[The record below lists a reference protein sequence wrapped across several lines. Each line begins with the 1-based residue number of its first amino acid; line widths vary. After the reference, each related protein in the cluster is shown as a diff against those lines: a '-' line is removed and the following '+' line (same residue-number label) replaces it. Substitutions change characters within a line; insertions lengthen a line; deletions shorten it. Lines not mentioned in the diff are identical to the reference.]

1 MNTPVHPEPV
11 RLPVKEYK
19 PNAWAKSVRRRLL
32 LFAVFAVVLSGILVA
47 ASLAY
52 SRTRAIQSGEAFTD
66 SFAQVIAEQTNRT
79 FQSIDL
85 RLQLAADSLEHV
97 EESGLL
103 FPQAA
108 RSILQGEMKDMPFVL
123 ALEVTD
129 LKGQVVYSTG
139 AGKPGRILSNLPHF
153 QVHQTDPKFGFYIA
167 SPARDKVTQ
176 KWVLPTSRAIVM
188 KGKFSGVIVAEI
200 DPAYFGKLW
209 GSLDLGSAGSIA
221 LFRRDATL
229 IMRSPM
235 DDSAM
240 GKNFQNRPLFT
251 ERLLKNKVGRY
262 LDVSPID
269 DIRRQYSYRTVGT
282 QPELVILL
290 GQSIDQILSPW
301 RFLVGLSSSIWLMG
315 CAALISMCVFLDRA
329 WRRQLRTDA
338 QLRQSEENL
347 SITLDSIGDAVIAT
361 DEAGLI
367 TRMNPTAEQLTGVKL
382 GAALGRPLSEV
393 FRIINAQ
400 TREKS
405 VNPVDLV
412 MAKGEV
418 VGLANHTALLSHDG
432 SEYQI
437 FDSAAPIRDSGGQVV
452 GVVLVF
458 SDVTEDYRLRE
469 SLASKVEMLQR
480 TGEMASVGGWELNLQ
495 TRRFSYSPEAL
506 RINHL
511 THADA
516 TYESSIELALSHF
529 APESRSTLQSAIQ
542 EAIDNGTPFDLEL
555 PKITQT
561 GSEIWVRTQGTRVSE
576 NGRPAK
582 LVGALQDITSSK
594 HADAA
599 LRKSEASLAAS
610 QASAHLGSWDFDMI
624 TLKSTWSA
632 ENFRLYGLD
641 PADGPPSFTEFLELL
656 HPDDRQKFVD
666 YRGKS
671 TTTEG
676 EYSQEFRTNPK
687 DGKVKTY
694 LNAFRAVRGPDGK
707 VARLVGTTLD
717 ITERK
722 QAEQKLMASQA
733 ALVETALHTQT
744 ILDNMV
750 DGVITLDS
758 NGRVASFNKAAT
770 DIFGHPPENVV
781 GRDVAMLM
789 AKSYQNNSDIYFRG
803 DQAPGEPRALRTLR
817 EVDGQRQD
825 GSVFPMSIAMSRVE
839 RTGNTTYIA
848 IVRDITQQRKD
859 VEEIRRLA
867 FYDPLTGLP
876 NRRLLMDR
884 LRQAMLTSQRAG
896 QHGALMFL
904 DLDHFKLL
912 NDTMGHDVGDVLLQQ
927 VAARLLAC
935 VREGDSVARLGGDEF
950 VVLLEALSPH
960 NPDAATQA
968 ESVAA
973 KILEAFKPPFNLR
986 GLNHPNTPSIGIMVF
1001 MGDDVGMEELLKKAD
1016 VAMYQAKA
1024 AGRNTA
1030 RFFDPATQA
1039 AVEAHEALEKD
1050 LRRGL
1055 LQQEFVVHYQIQV
1068 NGQGL
1073 PVGTEALVRWQHP
1086 QRGLI
1091 TPAHFIPM
1099 AEATGMI
1106 LPLGQWVL
1114 ETACTQLVTWAASPQ
1129 SAQWTVAVNV
1139 SASQFAQPD
1148 FVASVTRA
1156 LEKTGAN
1163 PRLLKLELTE
1173 SMLLNDIEEVI
1184 VKMNQIK
1191 ALGAGFSLDDFGT
1204 GYSSLSYIKRLPLE
1218 QLKIDQSFVRDVLT
1232 DPSDAV
1238 IARTILALGHSLGLK
1253 VIAEGVETTDQRDCL
1268 AAMGCDAFQGYLF
1281 GRPGP
1286 VEQVGT

>member
-1 MNTPVHPEPV
+1 MNTPVHSEPV
-11 RLPVKEYK
+11 LLPESKPT
-19 PNAWAKSVRRRLL
+19 PNAWAKSVRRK
-32 LFAVFAVVLSGILVA
+32 LFLFGVTAVVLSGILVA

-52 SRTRAIQSGEAFTD
+52 SRMKAVESGEAFTA
-66 SFAQVIAEQTNRT
+66 SFAQVIAEQTSRT
-79 FQSIDL
+79 FQTIDL
-85 RLQLAADSLEHV
+85 RLQLASDSLEHV

-103 FPQAA
+103 YPQAA
-108 RSILQGEMKDMPFVL
+108 RSILQAEIKDLPFVQ

-129 LKGQVVYSTG
+129 PKGQVIYSTG
-139 AGKPGRILSNLPHF
+139 NSKPGRSLASLPYF
-153 QVHQTDPKFGFYIA
+153 RVHQTAPKSGFYIGSPVRDAA
-167 SPARDKVTQ
+167 SG
-176 KWVLPTSRAIVM
+176 KWVLPTSRALIV
-188 KGKFSGVIVAEI
+188 KGKLTGVIVAEI
-200 DPAYFGKLW
+200 DAAYFDKLW
-209 GSLDLGSAGSIA
+209 SSLDLGEGGSIA
-221 LFRRDATL
+221 LFRSDATL
-229 IMRSPM
+229 ILRTPM

-240 GKNFQNRPLFT
+240 GKNFQHRPLFR
-251 ERLLKNKVGRY
+251 ERLVKNSVGRY
-262 LDVSPID
+262 RDVSPID
-269 DIRRQYSYRTVGT
+269 GNFRQYAYRTLGT
-282 QPELVILL
+282 TPELVVVL
-290 GQSIDQILSPW
+290 GQSFDRILSPW
-301 RFLVGLSSSIWLMG
+301 RYLVGLASVIWLIG
-315 CAALISMCVFLDRA
+315 CAALISMCIFLDRA
-329 WRRQLRTDA
+329 WRRQLQTAR

-347 SITLDSIGDAVIAT
+347 NITLNSIGDAVIAT
-361 DEAGLI
+361 DAAGLV
-367 TRMNPTAEQLTGVKL
+367 TRMNPTAEKLTGFQI
-382 GAALGRPLSEV
+382 GAALGRPLHEV

-412 MAKGEV
+412 MANGEV

-432 SEYQI
+432 AEYQI
-437 FDSAAPIRDSGGQVV
+437 FDSAAPIRDSAGLVV

-458 SDVTEDYRLRE
+458 SDVTEDYRMRE
-469 SLASKVEMLQR
+469 QLANKAETLQR
-480 TGEMASVGGWELNLQ
+480 TGEMAKVGGWELSLQ
-495 TRRFSYSPEAL
+495 TRRFSYSKEAL
-506 RINHL
+506 RINDVDNN
-511 THADA
+511 TAP
-516 TYESSIELALSHF
+516 YEPSMEEALSYYPADVRPRVQAAF
-529 APESRSTLQSAIQ
+529 QA
-542 EAIDNGTPFDLEL
+542 AIDHGTPFDLEA
-555 PKITQT
+555 PKVSQK
-561 GSEIWVRTQGTRVSE
+561 GRELWVRTQGTRVSV
-576 NGRPAK
+576 NGRPLK
-582 LVGALQDITSSK
+582 LVGAIQDITASK
-594 HADAA
+594 QANAA

-610 QASAHLGSWDFDMI
+610 QASAHLGSWEFDMV

-641 PADGPPSFTEFLELL
+641 PTSEPPSLGQFLALL
-656 HPDDRQKFVD
+656 HPDDRQTVVEMQGKFTARD
-666 YRGKS
+666 D
-671 TTTEG
+671 
-676 EYSQEFRTNPK
+676 EYSQEFRTKPK
-687 DGKVKTY
+687 GGQFKSLLNSYRAERDANGKV
-694 LNAFRAVRGPDGK
+694 VR
-707 VARLVGTTLD
+707 LIGTTLD

-722 QAEQKLMASQA
+722 HAEQQLLATQAELR
-733 ALVETALHTQT
+733 ETALHTET

-758 NGRVASFNKAAT
+758 NGRVASFNKAASA
-770 DIFGHPPENVV
+770 IFGHPPENVI

-789 AKSYQNNSDIYFRG
+789 AGPYQNDSDAYFRD
-803 DQAPGEPRALRTLR
+803 DQTTGEPRALRTLR
-817 EVDGQRQD
+817 EVDGQRED
-825 GSVFPMSIAMSRVE
+825 GSVFPMSIAMSRIW
-839 RTGNTTYIA
+839 RAGATTFIA
-848 IVRDITQQRKD
+848 IVRDISQQRRD

-884 LRQAMLTSQRAG
+884 LRQAMLTSQRAS

-927 VAARLLAC
+927 VATRLLGC

-950 VVLLEALSPH
+950 VVLLEALSSQ
-960 NPDAATQA
+960 NPEAATQA

-973 KILEAFKPPFNLR
+973 KILEAFRAPFSLR
-986 GLNHPNTPSIGIMVF
+986 GFNHASTPSIGIMVF
-1001 MGDDVGMEELLKKAD
+1001 MGDQVGMDELLKKAD
-1016 VAMYQAKA
+1016 VAMYQAKG

-1030 RFFDPATQA
+1030 RFFDPDTQA

-1055 LQQEFVVHYQIQV
+1055 QRQEFVVHYQIQV
-1068 NGQGL
+1068 DGQGA
-1073 PVGTEALVRWQHP
+1073 PVGAEALVRWQHP
-1086 QRGLI
+1086 ERGLT

-1114 ETACTQLVTWAASPQ
+1114 ETACTQLVAW
-1129 SAQWTVAVNV
+1129 SAQPQTAQLTVAVNV

-1148 FVASVTRA
+1148 FVANVMLA

-1173 SMLLNDIEEVI
+1173 SMLINDIEEVI

-1253 VIAEGVETTDQRDCL
+1253 VIAEGVETNDQRDCL

-1286 VEQVGT
+1286 VEKVMG